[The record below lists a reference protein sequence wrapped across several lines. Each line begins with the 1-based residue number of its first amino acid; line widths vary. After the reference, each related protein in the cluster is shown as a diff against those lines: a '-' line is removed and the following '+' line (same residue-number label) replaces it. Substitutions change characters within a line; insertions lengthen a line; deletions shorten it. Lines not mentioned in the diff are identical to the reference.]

1 MMSEKLRDEAREI
14 ALKISVGSKLAS
26 FHRGPEPTNKEYL
39 LVAQQY
45 LELLRENGEL
55 RKILTLMG
63 FDNRN
68 CICHVSSSD
77 GYHGTSHPDFCIRY
91 QEARKAFNE
100 GKP

>member
-1 MMSEKLRDEAREI
+1 MMSEKLRDEAI
-14 ALKISVGSKLAS
+14 AIAAQCWCDPRTSNVEMDTRLAEV
-26 FHRGPEPTNKEYL
+26 FAERVED
-39 LVAQQY
+39 
-45 LELLRENGEL
+45 LLRENGEL

-63 FDNRN
+63 FNHAD